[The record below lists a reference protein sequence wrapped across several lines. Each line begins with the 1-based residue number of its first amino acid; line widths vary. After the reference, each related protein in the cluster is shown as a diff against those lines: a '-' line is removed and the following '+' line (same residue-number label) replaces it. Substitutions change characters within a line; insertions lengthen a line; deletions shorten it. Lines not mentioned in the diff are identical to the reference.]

1 MKGLAGLAPIAVLVA
16 ALAFAPVAHADIKAL
31 EAGAKKEGELTWY
44 VAHYTSEGAEDLGR
58 GFTEMTGVKVNVV
71 RTTAQVAYQRLLQDL
86 KNNQTIC
93 DVFSS
98 TDVGH
103 YVRLAAEGRFEKYM
117 PETESKILPAFRNFD
132 PAGFYHTTSAGLV
145 VLTYNSTKVKAE
157 EAPKK
162 WQDLLDIKWKGKV
175 SIGHPGFSGYV
186 GTWVLTMKNL
196 YSWSYFDKLEKNKP
210 QIGRSINDTVT
221 ALNAGERQVAAGAD
235 GSTLFSASR
244 GNPLAVS
251 YPTDGSVLII
261 APSAIMKGT
270 KHPNAAKLFMEYLY
284 SVEAAKINAKHF
296 AIPLRPEVPSPPGA
310 KPISELKTIRPTVA
324 EIDKGVPE
332 VIEQWRDTFGN

>member
-1 MKGLAGLAPIAVLVA
+1 MKGLAGLAIVAV
-16 ALAFAPVAHADIKAL
+16 LAFAPVAHADIKAL
-31 EAGAKKEGELTWY
+31 EEGAKKEGELTWY

-58 GFTEMTGVKVNVV
+58 GFTEMYGVKVNVV

-103 YVRLAAEGRFEKYM
+103 YVRLAAEGRFEKYA
-117 PETESKILPAFRNFD
+117 PENASKILPTFRNFD

-324 EIDKGVPE
+324 EIDKGIPE